1 MALAVL
7 LCAALVTGLLAFAT
21 GNGWALW
28 VVGAHGVAGLAIVLI
43 IPWKS
48 TVVRRGMGRSRPGR
62 GASVLL
68 AAMTFVALT
77 SGFMF
82 STGLVLR
89 YGPLNAMQV
98 HVGSAVVAIAVALVH
113 VWQRPVRPRAV
124 DLERRN
130 LLRAGALAGTAI
142 AAYAGLE
149 GAMRLLRLPGERRRD
164 TGSHERGSFDP
175 AAMPVVSW
183 FDDKIPN
190 VDGWLLTV
198 KAGGGLRTWT
208 IAELGE
214 FADHVTATLD
224 CTSGWY
230 ATQEWTGVRID
241 RLLGT
246 LAGESILVTSATGY
260 RRRYPIGDAP
270 RLLLATGVGG
280 NPLSP
285 GHGAPARLVAPGRRG
300 FWWVKWVTEIS
311 VEERPWWVQ
320 APFPLT

>member
-1 MALAVL
+1 
-7 LCAALVTGLLAFAT
+7 
-21 GNGWALW
+21 
-28 VVGAHGVAGLAIVLI
+28 
-43 IPWKS
+43 
-48 TVVRRGMGRSRPGR
+48 
-62 GASVLL
+62 
-68 AAMTFVALT
+68 
-77 SGFMF
+77 
-82 STGLVLR
+82 
-89 YGPLNAMQV
+89 
-98 HVGSAVVAIAVALVH
+98 
-113 VWQRPVRPRAV
+113 
-124 DLERRN
+124 
-130 LLRAGALAGTAI
+130 
-142 AAYAGLE
+142 
-149 GAMRLLRLPGERRRD
+149 
-164 TGSHERGSFDP
+164 
-175 AAMPVVSW
+175 
-183 FDDKIPN
+183 
-190 VDGWLLTV
+190 LLTV